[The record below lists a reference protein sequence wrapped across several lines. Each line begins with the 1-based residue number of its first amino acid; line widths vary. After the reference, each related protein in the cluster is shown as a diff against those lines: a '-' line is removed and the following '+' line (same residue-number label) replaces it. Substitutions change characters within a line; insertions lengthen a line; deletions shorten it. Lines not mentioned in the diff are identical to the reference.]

1 MAFITNSTPV
11 NLPELGGAHP
21 IKVLGIEVLEGP
33 LKQDGP
39 NRPRIAA
46 KIQIVDPTGEKQ
58 YTPIT
63 SVWFLPDFP
72 TEPKEIQGR
81 MVQQGELFSW
91 SAKRFNNQ
99 YMNQLLMNFIKR
111 GTNGSPEAA
120 RFNEYM
126 KNYGS
131 GKTEDTPL
139 IDTQEKLLA
148 DVKAQVGSVQKSV
161 QKHRDSERVLYGFFI
176 WKGTRVGENIIHRMN
191 LFIPSDN
198 DLPKVNGYSTAA
210 YFPSVHWKNH
220 ETVVRADG
228 SSLVPDN
235 ILERTVKGWDV
246 VQTPETDW

>member
-1 MAFITNSTPV
+1 MAFITNSSQVT
-11 NLPELGGAHP
+11 LPELGGSHP
-21 IKVLGIEVLEGP
+21 IKVLSIEVLKGP

-39 NRPRIAA
+39 DRPRVAA
-46 KIQIVDPTGEKQ
+46 KLQILDPTGEKQ

-63 SVWFLPDFP
+63 RVWFIPDFP

-81 MVQQGELFSW
+81 MVQPGELFSW
-91 SAKRFNNQ
+91 SAKRFNTQ

-111 GTNGSPEAA
+111 GQVGTPQAA

-148 DVKAQVGSVQKSV
+148 DVEEQVEAVQKEIQRRLNSD
-161 QKHRDSERVLYGFFI
+161 KVLYGIFT
-176 WKGTRVGENIIHRMN
+176 WKGTKVGDNIIHRMN

-210 YFPSVHWKNH
+210 YFPSIHWKNH

-228 SSLVPDN
+228 SPLVPDN